1 MDGFERTA
9 APISRIGFHLT
20 RSGFYLIRFAI
31 LFIAFYIY
39 ITPARACFD
48 DEKLSK
54 LMQKPQPSL
63 VYVWSPRMVLSVTQ
77 AHLAAQ
83 QAKSLGLQ
91 FVPVVDGRLAASEWQ
106 SALKKVADTEVG
118 KLAVLKDS
126 QALCSQQLLD
136 QDAYLHFPMA
146 FVLQNG
152 QMHALKLVG
161 AMPAGFWRQGILAR
175 LDAGSSSVLPASH
188 AYAAEKFNQINNM
201 DAVSSASAPPA
212 SAANSAQQC
221 VPQNQFIALDPALA
235 GLDDNKEVALGAYE
249 RVSPDGRFVL
259 RSYSGRRL
267 TAVSLVE
274 LPGPLP
280 GLGRQQM
287 FETPLQNEAFPVQ
300 GSWRYVVDVN
310 GDHYAFDSML
320 RNKSADK
327 PLFKGGMTG
336 FYAAAAE
343 VGHSGV
349 GYPARN
355 NSHIR
360 IRSLSW
366 PNAAGGDNQ
375 GEGMLTSRTLT
386 VDPLTHRIVADSG
399 RVNHCLDRVNTD
411 GAMYALPMIS
421 VDGQEFATLPQMP
434 VAGVSTMRIF
444 GFGADGQQCE
454 PHTQFKSP
462 SGKVIFGFAGV
473 SNAARTV
480 PALGADVAY
489 EYRSQVWWYERT
501 SGTPFNL
508 APWSDAELPVSH
520 QNVLASAFPGITRD
534 GRVVYAATWKRCSGG
549 NCVAEGGYVV
559 ADPYQSNAY
568 KNHLS
573 QASSSNATRR
583 GTVKACITVQ
593 DVQRERAAFAA
604 FHGISN

>member
-1 MDGFERTA
+1 MDGFERHL
-9 APISRIGFHLT
+9 PIHRIGLHLT
-20 RSGFYLIRFAI
+20 RSGFYFIRFAI
-31 LFIAFYIY
+31 LFIAALAY
-39 ITPARACFD
+39 ITSAKACFD

-54 LMQKPQPSL
+54 LAQTPGLSL
-63 VYVWSPRMVLSVTQ
+63 IYVWSPRMVLSVTQ
-77 AHLAAQ
+77 AHLAAE
-83 QAKSLGLQ
+83 QARSLGLR
-91 FVPVVDGRLAASEWQ
+91 FVPVVDGRLASSEWQ
-106 SALKKVADTEVG
+106 AALKKVATFD
-118 KLAVLKDS
+118 KNDIAVLSDS
-126 QALCSQQLLD
+126 QTLCAGQLLEK
-136 QDAYLHFPMA
+136 DAYLHFPTA

-152 QMHALKLVG
+152 HIHAQKMVG
-161 AMPAGFWRQGILAR
+161 AMPAGFWRQGLLAR
-175 LDAGSSSVLPASH
+175 MDTAGAGLNPVDLHAASPQ
-188 AYAAEKFNQINNM
+188 AQL
-201 DAVSSASAPPA
+201 SAPVPTAVPTLVPTPTA
-212 SAANSAQQC
+212 STTQQC
-221 VPQNQFIALDPALA
+221 IPQNQFIALDPAMA

-259 RSYSGRRL
+259 RSYSGKRL

-310 GDHYAFDSML
+310 GDHYAFNSML
-320 RNKSADK
+320 RDKDADK
-327 PLFKGGMTG
+327 PLFRGGMTG

-343 VGHSGV
+343 VGSS
-349 GYPARN
+349 YPVRAN
-355 NSHIR
+355 GPVR

-366 PNAAGGDNQ
+366 PNAAGGADAQ

-386 VDPLTHRIVADSG
+386 VDPAQHRILADSD
-399 RVNHCLDRVNTD
+399 RVNHCLDRLNTD

-444 GFGADGQQCE
+444 GFGADGKQCE
-454 PHTQFKSP
+454 PHAQFKSP
-462 SGKVIFGFAGV
+462 TGKVIFGFSGD
-473 SNAARTV
+473 NAKPAAV
-480 PALGADVAY
+480 PAISAISANVAY
-489 EYRSQVWWYERT
+489 EYRSQAWWYERA

-508 APWSDAELPVSH
+508 APWSDPAQAVSY

-534 GRVVYAATWKRCSGG
+534 GRVVYAATWKRCSAVASVGR
-549 NCVAEGGYVV
+549 CVPEGGYIV

-568 KNHLS
+568 KNHVS
-573 QASSSNATRR
+573 QGSSAAKAAA
-583 GTVKACITVQ
+583 KACITVQ
-593 DVQRERAAFAA
+593 DVLQERAAFAA